1 MTRPTRVAIW
11 KVLLPTLYSQAD
23 GCYCCHRRKH
33 NSVTSL
39 VCVVTLLM
47 VRSAMIPRKVP
58 QSSHKVFLKCGN
70 SERSQQCPGCC
81 LSVTELSPA
90 SVACRL
96 NILDYHDLT
105 PTLSRFSR
113 YVWRAAGRRGP
124 YAHIC
129 RGEPG
134 GLSVHTVPV
143 CRYLTQCRNPGKSKW
158 RNRRRRSCPA
168 DKYWR
173 LLLDDRL
180 GAGPVHIADPGMWKW
195 LTANQLNRE
204 IPFLQHLRSIVSVRC
219 SLFQVTGECP
229 GQDGSHSDISTRPVI
244 LSQSSAWL
252 HLDWAMWA
260 ISILGIY
267 QAHLHHHHTHWL
279 LGAISQGVYVVQ
291 ECVIKFYKFLKILS
305 WRDRAYYLVKWIM
318 KLVFVN
324 IIIVILT

>member
-90 SVACRL
+90 RVACRL

-113 YVWRAAGRRGP
+113 YVLEAAGRCAASCRAGPAPRGATAGRGP
-124 YAHIC
+124 GCCGPTVLRVCADIS
-129 RGEPG
+129 RGP
-134 GLSVHTVPV
+134 H
-143 CRYLTQCRNPGKSKW
+143 
-158 RNRRRRSCPA
+158 
-168 DKYWR
+168 
-173 LLLDDRL
+173 
-180 GAGPVHIADPGMWKW
+180 
-195 LTANQLNRE
+195 
-204 IPFLQHLRSIVSVRC
+204 SVRHGRC
-219 SLFQVTGECP
+219 
-229 GQDGSHSDISTRPVI
+229 
-244 LSQSSAWL
+244 
-252 HLDWAMWA
+252 
-260 ISILGIY
+260 
-267 QAHLHHHHTHWL
+267 
-279 LGAISQGVYVVQ
+279 
-291 ECVIKFYKFLKILS
+291 
-305 WRDRAYYLVKWIM
+305 RALQKS
-318 KLVFVN
+318 
-324 IIIVILT
+324 